1 MTTAQFYV
9 GLAIPATIALMS
21 FVAII
26 LGFFSN
32 NKRLDDL
39 RADMKEGF
47 ARVDARFD
55 QVNARFDQVNARFDQ
70 VNGRIDQTNGRID
83 QTNGRIEKLGEDYT
97 RFYGEQRRQ
106 DEAIE
111 TLKKRVG

>member
-55 QVNARFDQVNARFDQ
+55 QVN
-70 VNGRIDQTNGRID
+70 GRIDQTNGRID
-83 QTNGRIEKLGEDYT
+83 QTNGRIDKLGEDYT
-97 RFYGEQRRQ
+97 RFYGEQRRH

>member
-1 MTTAQFYV
+1 MTTTQFYV

-55 QVNARFDQVNARFDQ
+55 QVNARFDQVN
-70 VNGRIDQTNGRID
+70 GRIDQTNGRID
-83 QTNGRIEKLGEDYT
+83 QTNGRIDKLGEDYT